1 MSPAEASKSSP
12 YKIKVSATVFHVSL
26 VVSFA
31 LAFGLGHLSK
41 ASSSSLESPPVAV
54 VDDSVLTNL
63 PIPSMTGGM
72 KPIDMKVYGSD
83 AAAWVQATEA
93 SCAEKDDDEEE
104 DEDEDDYGS
113 LGQHLMLDFQYLDS
127 KALED
132 AEKLASTM
140 IDTLNKSELSVTSYH
155 CHRPSGIACQWAL
168 ANGRASYTT
177 WPEHGLMS
185 LDVFLVKNGE
195 DEPLL
200 SISLLPNFE
209 EAFSFADPKSQ
220 KKPKVNWLLKSRG
233 FEAGEASEGDILASS
248 DMDIYPLGAAAR
260 YKKHVASVKSI
271 FQTINV
277 YDVLTDDRTLEDYEK
292 SLSGDDSYQAQNPE
306 LFEPD
311 RIVFMGGLLQSR
323 RLGDAAYHEALVHPG
338 LFAHPNP
345 KRVGIIGGGEGAT
358 LREILKHDTIEQVIM
373 IDIDK
378 MIVEISKEYLPGWN
392 NCTNLVGRAESCFE
406 DEKAAV
412 YLEDA
417 FKWFKDRFLEGAE
430 LEGTEEKFDVIIMD
444 ALDPQGLTEFV
455 ANLYTDPYFYESLY
469 RGLNDNGM
477 LIAQL
482 GAARGLNDPPE
493 DHSVDRFR
501 LKYIEGLAKAG
512 FKATREYAEGGCG
525 FGNPWLFTASFK
537 QREDEFNWFANDAE
551 IDYKIRTRLTP
562 TIDGNTPLNY
572 FDSSSMKKYKYPP
585 KSSALVHCRREPLPK
600 GCETI
605 EDSRASDKVS
615 ILPAYYESLESFV
628 DKGVLPGWYKD
639 LFASYSGDH
648 LRPDGDEFAYNP
660 DGDRR
665 VHFD

>member
-113 LGQHLMLDFQYLDS
+113 MGQHLMLDFQYLDS
-127 KALED
+127 EVLED

-248 DMDIYPLGAAAR
+248 DMDI
-260 YKKHVASVKSI
+260 
-271 FQTINV
+271 
-277 YDVLTDDRTLEDYEK
+277 
-292 SLSGDDSYQAQNPE
+292 
-306 LFEPD
+306 
-311 RIVFMGGLLQSR
+311 
-323 RLGDAAYHEALVHPG
+323 
-338 LFAHPNP
+338 
-345 KRVGIIGGGEGAT
+345 
-358 LREILKHDTIEQVIM
+358 
-373 IDIDK
+373 
-378 MIVEISKEYLPGWN
+378 
-392 NCTNLVGRAESCFE
+392 
-406 DEKAAV
+406 
-412 YLEDA
+412 
-417 FKWFKDRFLEGAE
+417 
-430 LEGTEEKFDVIIMD
+430 
-444 ALDPQGLTEFV
+444 
-455 ANLYTDPYFYESLY
+455 
-469 RGLNDNGM
+469 
-477 LIAQL
+477 
-482 GAARGLNDPPE
+482 
-493 DHSVDRFR
+493 
-501 LKYIEGLAKAG
+501 
-512 FKATREYAEGGCG
+512 
-525 FGNPWLFTASFK
+525 
-537 QREDEFNWFANDAE
+537 
-551 IDYKIRTRLTP
+551 
-562 TIDGNTPLNY
+562 
-572 FDSSSMKKYKYPP
+572 
-585 KSSALVHCRREPLPK
+585 
-600 GCETI
+600 
-605 EDSRASDKVS
+605 
-615 ILPAYYESLESFV
+615 
-628 DKGVLPGWYKD
+628 
-639 LFASYSGDH
+639 
-648 LRPDGDEFAYNP
+648 
-660 DGDRR
+660 
-665 VHFD
+665 